1 MTVRQNAYVHYS
13 TAEGVDATMD
23 KIREQ
28 MDLTNDI
35 SDAISN
41 PVGMGIVLDEVRQWY
56 AFSELLLISHVSG

>member
-1 MTVRQNAYVHYS
+1 
-13 TAEGVDATMD
+13 MD